1 MDYGLVALVVGA
13 IVSVA
18 TAAAAAYFGRDKY
31 VKAKGKVQALSGLL
45 KSVVDAL
52 EDDQVS
58 EEEFNKIVDQAKDFL
73 KGE

>member
-1 MDYGLVALVVGA
+1 MDYGLVALVVGG
-13 IVSVA
+13 VV
-18 TAAAAAYFGRDKY
+18 TVAAAVLGQKY

-58 EEEFNKIVDQAKDFL
+58 EEEFNKIVEQAKEFL
-73 KGE
+73 KG

>member
-13 IVSVA
+13 VVTVA
-18 TAAAAAYFGRDKY
+18 SAVLGQKY

-58 EEEFNKIVDQAKDFL
+58 EEEFKKIVEQAKEFL